1 MAKGKTNKT
10 PRFSV
15 VMGGDAYLNDQEV
28 RDLKA
33 AAARHDP
40 DAEVIELDASE
51 ASQYDFDEAVSPS
64 LLSPTAIVIVRHIQ
78 NADEELGETMV
89 SYCKQQGRDDTA
101 QSVVIAQHDGG
112 PKGKR
117 IVDQLVK
124 AGAAKPEVPDLKRA
138 DAKLGFV
145 MRRFEREHRR
155 VDPAAAQQLVAVLGD
170 QTGELAAMCSQL
182 CFDFDDDPIGLDLVN
197 QYLNSNPQVTGF
209 AVADKALAGNGAQ
222 AIIDMRAAV
231 EQGTDPIAL
240 VGSLAM
246 KLRTLAK
253 ASAVRAGVI
262 SRAEAKINPWVLKN
276 AMRQL
281 GGWTSDGLARCVETL
296 AWADEQNKT
305 NGGDP
310 LYALERSIELISHK
324 GRVS

>member
-1 MAKGKTNKT
+1 MAKRKTGKV

-15 VMGGDAYLNDQEV
+15 VMGGDAFLNDQEV

-33 AAARHDP
+33 AAEKNDP
-40 DAEVIELDASE
+40 EAEVIELDAGE

-64 LLSPTAIVIVRHIQ
+64 LLSPTAIVIIRHIQ

-89 SYCKQQGRDDTA
+89 SYCKLQVKDDSA
-101 QSVVIAQHDGG
+101 QYVVIAQHDGG

-117 IVDQLVK
+117 IVDKLVK
-124 AGAAKPEVPDLKRA
+124 SGAANPEVPDLKRA
-138 DAKLGFV
+138 DAKLAFV
-145 MRRFEREHRR
+145 MKRFERERR
-155 VDPAAAQQLVAVLGD
+155 HVDPAAAQQLVAVLGD

-197 QYLNSNPQVTGF
+197 QYLTSNPQVTGF

-253 ASAVRAGVI
+253 ASAVRTGAI
-262 SRAEAKINPWVLKN
+262 SRAEAKTNPWVLKN

-281 GGWTSDGLARCVETL
+281 GGWTSDGLARCIETL

-305 NGGDP
+305 NGGDS

>member
-1 MAKGKTNKT
+1 MAGTAKNKA

-15 VMGGDAYLNDQEV
+15 VMGGDAFLNDQQV
-28 RDLKA
+28 RDLRA
-33 AAARHDP
+33 SAQRADP
-40 DAEVIELDASE
+40 EAELIELDAGE
-51 ASQYDFDEAVSPS
+51 ASQYDFDEAVGPS
-64 LLSPTAIVIVRHIQ
+64 LLSPSSIVIVRHMQ
-78 NADEELGETMV
+78 NADEGLGEAMV
-89 SYCKQQGRDDTA
+89 AYCKQTVQDPTA
-101 QSVVIAQHDGG
+101 SAVVIAQHDGG
-112 PKGKR
+112 QKAKR
-117 IVDQLVK
+117 LVDQLTK

-145 MRRFEREHRR
+145 MGRFKREHRR
-155 VDPAAAQQLVAVLGD
+155 IDPAAAQQLVAVLSD
-170 QTGELAAMCSQL
+170 NTGELAAMCSQL

-197 QYLNSNPQVTGF
+197 RYLTSNPQVTGF

-222 AIIDMRAAV
+222 AIVDMRAAV
-231 EQGTDPIAL
+231 AQGTDPIAL
-240 VGSLAM
+240 VGALAM

-253 ASAVRAGVI
+253 ASAVRSGAI
-262 SRAEAKINPWVLKN
+262 SRAEAKTNPWVLKN

-281 GGWTSDGLARCVETL
+281 GGWTSDGLSRCIQTL

-310 LYALERSIELISHK
+310 LYALERSIELISRK